1 MTIIATISG
10 TPSTTVKN
18 ATACPGSAACSD
30 LPSRYAATKPSN
42 PAINA
47 RSVPTGNPSSCR
59 DTHARAAT
67 STILVAST
75 ATTNPNP
82 LTGDDCAAS
91 IAPSP
96 GGRTIVML
104 TPFQAR
110 TGGSCAL
117 DGAPRQPRGPGLPWR
132 RCDRSLLG
140 LRGGAV
146 SGAPAISHPPPPCR
160 YLLRPGCPGDSAPP
174 GTPGT
179 SPPGRHTRS
188 PPSRAAGPGT
198 GRA

>member
-18 ATACPGSAACSD
+18 ATACPGSAACKD

-59 DTHARAAT
+59 DAHARAAT
-67 STILVAST
+67 STMLVAST
-75 ATTNPNP
+75 ATTNTNP
-82 LTGDDCAAS
+82 LSGDDCAAS
-91 IAPSP
+91 IAASP
-96 GGRTIVML
+96 GSRTIVLL

-117 DGAPRQPRGPGLPWR
+117 DGAPHQPLGPGLPWR
-132 RCDRSLLG
+132 LCDRSLLG
-140 LRGGAV
+140 LRGEAAP
-146 SGAPAISHPPPPCR
+146 GAPAVSHPPPPCR
-160 YLLRPGCPGDSAPP
+160 FLLRPVCLGDSAPP

-179 SPPGRHTRS
+179 SPSGRHTRS
-188 PPSRAAGPGT
+188 PPQRAA
-198 GRA
+198 